1 MRIWLAVIAGMS
13 APGMMTTAPITAFC
27 DALASTTW
35 SQYARRTAGRRT
47 ASAAAPSPAA
57 RTMRFSRFGAPAWSP
72 SRPRATSSSKTP
84 AASIHSPYGAS
95 TRAMTWRP
103 APRTARTMGAMSTVA
118 HPAATRTTM
127 SQRPARRAFR
137 GKSAGGRASRAA
149 LIPPRSSAAPAD
161 RARSTRV
168 SSAPAPTTQRRAT
181 SASPARASVTALK
194 IFDMLTLLDK
204 APPVARRDRG
214 PQVDG
219 LQQADEHQER
229 DHGRAAVAQE
239 RQRDARHRHD
249 TNRHADVHEHLEQ
262 KHDRDAPGEDAAVH
276 VTRQRGD
283 AQTTPDQD
291 SVERDQQQRPEKPVA
306 LAEDGEDEVGVVL
319 GQEVEG
325 RLRGHVAAP
334 RERPR
339 ADGDHRLDDGVTA
352 APGVVAGIE
361 EDEQAVDLVLLDHV
375 DPGHRQDLES
385 DHESRHGAAAEHG
398 EMRPRGAVEVEH
410 GERESDHHHG
420 RAEVR
425 LLVDE
430 EGRHRRHEQ
439 RDERDALG
447 AEKVHAVGE
456 VGADA
461 EREQQHG
468 ESRRLETLEAE
479 VDPAPGAVDDLAEG
493 EDEGDAE
500 HGERVHHPLEAAV
513 DLVVEQRNDRGG
525 HQPHDDGGQLLGH
538 EVQRLPFDVMT
549 RGEVD
554 HRDAVGDEPERGGDE
569 DVVQVPEVGA
579 PVHAQSLLTAPLTF
593 SLFILKRAS

>member
-72 SRPRATSSSKTP
+72 PRPRATSSSKTP

-127 SQRPARRAFR
+127 SQRPARRASR

-161 RARSTRV
+161 RARATRV
-168 SSAPAPTTQRRAT
+168 SFGPAPTTHRRAT
-181 SASPARASVTALK
+181 SAPPVRASVTALK

-204 APPVARRDRG
+204 APPVARRDGG

-219 LQQADEHQER
+219 LQQADEHQKR

-262 KHDRDAPGEDAAVH
+262 EHDRDAPGEDAAVH
-276 VTRQRGD
+276 VSRQRGD
-283 AQTTPDQD
+283 AQAPPDHD
-291 SVERDQQQRPEKPVA
+291 AVERDQDQRPEETVA

-319 GQEVEG
+319 GQKVERG
-325 RLRGHVAAP
+325 LRGHVAAP
-334 RERPR
+334 RQSPG
-339 ADGDHRLDDGVTA
+339 ADGDHRLDDVITA
-352 APGVVAGIE
+352 PRGVVPRI
-361 EDEQAVDLVLLDHV
+361 DEHKEAVDLVLLDEV
-375 DPGHRQDLES
+375 DAGQGQDPEGHDEGRDAAPRQHREV
-385 DHESRHGAAAEHG
+385 G
-398 EMRPRGAVEVEH
+398 PRGAVEVEH
-410 GERESDHHHG
+410 RQRERNHHHG
-420 RAEVR
+420 GAEVG
-425 LLVDE
+425 LLVDQ
-430 EGRHRRHEQ
+430 EGGRRDHGE
-439 RDERDALG
+439 RDERHAFR
-447 AEKVHAVGE
+447 AEHVHAVGE

-461 EREQQHG
+461 EREQQHD
-468 ESRRLETLEAE
+468 ESRRLEALEAE

-500 HGERVHHPLEAAV
+500 HGERVEQPLEAPV

-525 HQPHDDGGQLLGH
+525 DQPHALSLIHISEPTRLG
-538 EVQRLPFDVMT
+538 MISY
-549 RGEVD
+549 
-554 HRDAVGDEPERGGDE
+554 AV
-569 DVVQVPEVGA
+569 
-579 PVHAQSLLTAPLTF
+579 F
-593 SLFILKRAS
+593 CLKKK